1 MSFAVLFLHCVPL
14 QALLRNMIV
23 TKVKEVTQMQ
33 SNSTPFSLR
42 IPKELLLRL
51 KRLAKHNKR
60 SANREAEQILEEY
73 LNRWEK
79 EHPLN

>member
-1 MSFAVLFLHCVPL
+1 MV
-14 QALLRNMIV
+14 V

-33 SNSTPFSLR
+33 SNNTPFSLR

-79 EHPLN
+79 EHPLT